1 MGGDSTASSSASS
14 NSDQSN
20 SSSSNDDDSSSSSSS
35 TTSSEECPY
44 VHVDKDWCP
53 GTRKLRE
60 IAREVAEENDCP
72 KYSKKIS
79 KQILKEMEGMF
90 FFRTIKDDT
99 DIDDSSDSDS
109 SNSSSSDS
117 DSDSDSDSS
126 GSDSSDSDNSED
138 DSSSDGEY
146 GFGCFTEDDQIDVD
160 DEDDVEEIPLKKLHE
175 AIRPFYVGER
185 FMLRNELHCRDV
197 YFNHPN
203 HPGTQAFVRASQAAV
218 IKLGATRGFDK
229 RVYRRMKRMLYDS
242 EYFVESA
249 PKFKKADKEVC
260 YEIFRA
266 RYEFDRKMIKKVIA
280 DNRESRPIPGTVCIK
295 CSCCCEN
302 KDPDKT
308 HCISN
313 ILGSVPKTMTI
324 PVLGAIGFFSFGFLY
339 FFIWLIFKTIITAV
353 YVAVGVSIS
362 FLFGGS
368 GEVLT
373 ETPTYE
379 PTEAP
384 TTLAPT
390 TMFPTTLAP
399 TELKEIFVDRYIR
412 NR

>member
-1 MGGDSTASSSASS
+1 MGDHSTASSSASS
-14 NSDQSN
+14 NSDQSK
-20 SSSSNDDDSSSSSSS
+20 SSSSNDDSSSSSSS
-35 TTSSEECPY
+35 TTSSGECPY

-60 IAREVAEENDCP
+60 ITREVAEENDCP

-79 KQILKEMEGMF
+79 KQILKGMEGML

-99 DIDDSSDSDS
+99 DNDDSSESES

-117 DSDSDSDSS
+117 DSSD
-126 GSDSSDSDNSED
+126 SDSSDSDSSVDDSSED

-146 GFGCFTEDDQIDVD
+146 GFGCFTEDDEIDVD
-160 DEDDVEEIPLKKLHE
+160 DEDDVEEIPPKKLHE

-185 FMLRNELHCRDV
+185 FMLKNELHCRDV

-229 RVYRRMKRMLYDS
+229 RVYKRMKRMLYDS
-242 EYFVESA
+242 EFFTESA
-249 PKFKKADKEVC
+249 PKFKEADKEVC
-260 YEIFRA
+260 YGIFRA

-280 DNRESRPIPGTVCIK
+280 ENRQSRPIPGTVCIK

-302 KDPDKT
+302 KDPEKT

-313 ILGSVPKTMTI
+313 ILGSVPKSMTI
-324 PVLGAIGFFSFGFLY
+324 PVLGAICFFFVRLPLLLHLVNFQNHYYSSIRSRGSVHFL
-339 FFIWLIFKTIITAV
+339 
-353 YVAVGVSIS
+353 
-362 FLFGGS
+362 
-368 GEVLT
+368 
-373 ETPTYE
+373 P
-379 PTEAP
+379 
-384 TTLAPT
+384 
-390 TMFPTTLAP
+390 
-399 TELKEIFVDRYIR
+399 IR
-412 NR
+412 R